1 MATAAE
7 IDTATSEMR
16 DAIDTFG
23 MPVWYVKVS
32 ITKQR
37 IVPLEVRRTLLASAR
52 PSAGWVNQNGCWY
65 KGRPDAREI
74 LTEWAS
80 NNLFAVLTVKEIAEA
95 AEVPQSA
102 VRTMVSERPDIFRKS
117 DGRTYEIRDPQ
128 ADRQAAKG
136 R

>member
-1 MATAAE
+1 MTSAAE
-7 IDTATSEMR
+7 IAAATEEMR
-16 DAIDTFG
+16 YAVETYG

-37 IVPLEVRRTLLASAR
+37 IVPLEVRRSFLASAR
-52 PSAGWVNQNGCWY
+52 PSEGWVNQNGCWY
-65 KGRPDAREI
+65 RGRLDARDA
-74 LTEWAS
+74 LRVWAGR
-80 NNLFAVLTVKEIAEA
+80 NVFALVTVKEIAAA

-102 VRTMVSERPDIFRKS
+102 VRSMISERPDIFRKS

-128 ADRQAAKG
+128 ADRQAEKG